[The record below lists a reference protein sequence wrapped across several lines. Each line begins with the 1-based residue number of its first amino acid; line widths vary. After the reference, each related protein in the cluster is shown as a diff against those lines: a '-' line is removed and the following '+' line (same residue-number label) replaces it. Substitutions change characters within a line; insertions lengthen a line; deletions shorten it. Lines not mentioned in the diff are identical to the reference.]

1 MTSCKNSNMED
12 DLVSATR
19 PSDMPEETN
28 LKQKKVLLILACSRK
43 QHAYIEAYAS
53 KGRKL

>member
-1 MTSCKNSNMED
+1 MTGCKSSNRED

-28 LKQKKVLLILACSRK
+28 LKQKKILPILAASCK